1 MISKCCD
8 HPGQDLL
15 FQCEE
20 KGCEKPICEVCVYD
34 QHYKHSTPEID
45 EFIDVKKQNISVL
58 YERLK
63 KYCDKMAVFKKEMD
77 QTKGQFEEH
86 IATNLEAKIH
96 STKENL
102 KILEDLM
109 QKHEDEINLSM
120 KLAGDIKG
128 EAETFRTLSLIKHFF
143 HETVKL
149 YETDFSINST
159 VQSLKTDFQDDRE
172 LGTAIT
178 KIVQMKN
185 DAFYPHLDTEWKTE
199 VDYYESKNIFL
210 CNQVDGSIVVAG
222 RTHNNHQFKVF
233 CYNRLGEVTWQRT
246 QPDNWELVDDIVQ
259 VKTQDQLFLL
269 FCSIQHGEILKLSM
283 ESDLVQNAFKHET
296 VAPRV
301 LATEPDSNRLY
312 AFDLSAEGPQVV
324 VLNMKNIPYQVDRLL
339 SLPTDFRLSFGMLLL
354 SDSQLLL
361 LAVYNTK
368 GCFLAAVNEKSG
380 EISWRVPGEFK
391 GCGMATVPNGIILVS
406 VPYTVL
412 CFNQA
417 GQMVH
422 NYEFEKATILPGVAW
437 YQGFIMVLHLLGTTL
452 SVKAVMAPCPSTSQK
467 VHISNSILVHNL
479 IFSNPGLVT
488 LVKPCDDLISFY
500 CKRKIMK
507 GFPCLPFT

>member
-1 MISKCCD
+1 MISKCSD

-45 EFIDVKKQNISVL
+45 YFIDVKKQNISVL
-58 YERLK
+58 YERLE
-63 KYCDKMAVFKKEMD
+63 KYCDKMAVFRKEVD
-77 QTKGQFEEH
+77 KRKGQFEEH
-86 IATNLEAKIH
+86 IATNLEAKTH

-120 KLAGDIKG
+120 TLAGDIKA

-143 HETVKL
+143 QEAVKL
-149 YETDFSINST
+149 YEIDFNINST

-172 LGTAIT
+172 IGTAIT
-178 KIVQMKN
+178 KITEMKN
-185 DAFYPHLDTEWKTE
+185 DAFYPHLDTEWRTE

-210 CNQVDGSIVVAG
+210 CDQVDGSIVVAG
-222 RTHNNHQFKVF
+222 RTHSNQFKVF
-233 CYNRLGEVTWQRT
+233 CYNRLGEVIWQRT
-246 QPDNWELVDDIVQ
+246 QPENWELVDDIVQ
-259 VKTQDQLFLL
+259 MKIQDQLVLL
-269 FCSIQHGEILKLSM
+269 FCSIQHREILKLSM
-283 ESDLVQNAFKHET
+283 ESDLVENAFKHET
-296 VAPRV
+296 IAPRV

-324 VLNMKNIPYQVDRLL
+324 VLNMENIPYQVDRLL
-339 SLPTDFRLSFGMLLL
+339 SLPTDFRLSFGMLFL

-368 GCFLAAVNEKSG
+368 GCFLAAVKEKSG

-391 GCGMATVPNGIILVS
+391 GCGMATAPKGIILVS

-422 NYEFEKATILPGVAW
+422 KYDLRRQRFFLALRGIRVFSWFCIFLAPH
-437 YQGFIMVLHLLGTTL
+437 YQ
-452 SVKAVMAPCPSTSQK
+452 
-467 VHISNSILVHNL
+467 
-479 IFSNPGLVT
+479 
-488 LVKPCDDLISFY
+488 
-500 CKRKIMK
+500 
-507 GFPCLPFT
+507 